1 MTPAVQQFGGFLAL
15 LLGGSANGPLAPT
28 MGGGTAGGRPASY
41 SAQQANYDFWASQS
55 HKVGATNPYATGGS
69 PGLGPNSEFAQG
81 AVPVAGNALTPFE
94 TDIMGVVDEVKS
106 QLPIIGGWFNTYG
119 PVFGGVLNR
128 LVTLFPTP
136 AVPLPAGEGYG
147 SGPGGKVYNSDLNK
161 PVAQLTGD
169 DWQKLFMGLA
179 DKMGVPQVTVAQWN
193 VTNGKIQT
201 SLDNSSQ
208 AQRDLKKSIDAFNNT
223 SLTLP
228 RTIRDAII
236 TGLAGTGK

>member
-1 MTPAVQQFGGFLAL
+1 M
-15 LLGGSANGPLAPT
+15 
-28 MGGGTAGGRPASY
+28 
-41 SAQQANYDFWASQS
+41 
-55 HKVGATNPYATGGS
+55 
-69 PGLGPNSEFAQG
+69 
-81 AVPVAGNALTPFE
+81 
-94 TDIMGVVDEVKS
+94 
-106 QLPIIGGWFNTYG
+106 
-119 PVFGGVLNR
+119 
-128 LVTLFPTP
+128 
-136 AVPLPAGEGYG
+136 
-147 SGPGGKVYNSDLNK
+147 NK